1 MGRARSSSPTISE
14 VAAAAGVGRATAART
29 LGGYGYVSAEM
40 RERVLAAAERLGY
53 RANQLARSVS
63 TGVSHTIGVVV
74 ADISNPFFGGVV
86 RGVSEIA
93 SARGFDALV
102 ISTYERLEDEVA
114 AVNVLVDKRVDG
126 IILSSAA
133 CDPAATAH
141 LQLARD
147 QGIPLVLLDRL
158 IPGLDLDAVV
168 IDNRTAARTATTEL
182 IKAGHTRIGFVWGP
196 PIVERPRFRRELVDA
211 AARNLWSDGERLM
224 GYLDALDDSGLPVD
238 PELVTVGPKTE
249 EHAYEEVARMLEL
262 PAPPTAF
269 FCTETDAVTGTLH
282 VLRESRIAIPDQV
295 SVIGFDDS
303 SWAAVMDPPLTM
315 VEQPMLD
322 LGRRAADLLLARIDG
337 EGSDSE
343 GSETAYD
350 AAGAT
355 GATGATGAA
364 DRSGAETTQLELSAR
379 LIERAS
385 VAPPP

>member
-29 LGGYGYVSAEM
+29 LGGYGYVSDEM
-40 RERVLAAAERLGY
+40 RERVLAAAEQLGY

-86 RGVSEIA
+86 RGVSEVA

-102 ISTYERLEDEVA
+102 ISTYERLDEEVA

-133 CDPAATAH
+133 CDLASTAH

-147 QGIPLVLLDRL
+147 QDIPLVLLDRL
-158 IPGLDLDAVV
+158 IHGVELDAVV
-168 IDNRTAARTATTEL
+168 IENRSAARAATSKL
-182 IKAGHTRIGFVWGP
+182 VSAGHSRIGFVWGP
-196 PIVERPRFRRELVDA
+196 PINERPRFRRELVDA

-238 PELVTVGPKTE
+238 PDLVTVGEKTE
-249 EHAYEEVARMLEL
+249 EHARSEVTRMLAL
-262 PAPPTAF
+262 DDPPTAF

-282 VLRESRIAIPDQV
+282 ALRDAGLAIPSQM
-295 SVIGFDDS
+295 SVIGFDDN

-315 VEQPMLD
+315 VEQPMLE
-322 LGRRAADLLLARIDG
+322 LGRRAAELLLARIDG
-337 EGSDSE
+337 EG
-343 GSETAYD
+343 
-350 AAGAT
+350 
-355 GATGATGAA
+355 A
-364 DRSGAETTQLELSAR
+364 DDGRRTQLELQAR
-379 LIERAS
+379 LIERES
-385 VAPPP
+385 VAPPR

>member
-1 MGRARSSSPTISE
+1 MGKARSSAPTISE

-29 LGGYGYVSAEM
+29 LGGYGYVSDDM
-40 RERVLAAAERLGY
+40 RERVLAAAEALGY

-86 RGVSEIA
+86 RGVSEVA

-102 ISTYERLEDEVA
+102 ISTYEHLEDEVA

-133 CDPAATAH
+133 CDPASTSH

-147 QGIPLVLLDRL
+147 QDIPLVLLDRL
-158 IPGLDLDAVV
+158 IPGIELDAVV
-168 IDNRTAARTATTEL
+168 IDNRSAARTATGRL
-182 IKAGHTRIGFVWGP
+182 VSAGHTRIGFVWGP
-196 PIVERPRFRRELVDA
+196 PVSERPAFRRELVDA

-238 PELVTVGPKTE
+238 PELVAVGEKTE
-249 EHAYEEVARMLEL
+249 AHTYDEVNRMLDL
-262 PAPPTAF
+262 ADPPTAF
-269 FCTETDAVTGTLH
+269 FCTETDALTGTLH
-282 VLRESRIAIPDQV
+282 ALRDRGIPIPTGA

-303 SWAAVMDPPLTM
+303 SWAAVMEPPLTM
-315 VEQPMLD
+315 VEQPMLE
-322 LGRRAADLLLARIDG
+322 LGRRASELLLGRIDAG
-337 EGSDSE
+337 MG
-343 GSETAYD
+343 GGD
-350 AAGAT
+350 AAG
-355 GATGATGAA
+355 G
-364 DRSGAETTQLELSAR
+364 SGSTPGTRASHTQLELPAR

-385 VAPPP
+385 VAPPR

>member
-1 MGRARSSSPTISE
+1 MGRARSASPTISE

-40 RERVLAAAERLGY
+40 RERVLDAAERLGY

-86 RGVSEIA
+86 RGVSEVA

-102 ISTYERLEDEVA
+102 ISTYEHLDDEVA

-133 CDPAATAH
+133 CDPGSTAH
-141 LQLARD
+141 LRLASD
-147 QGIPLVLLDRL
+147 QDIPLVLLDRL
-158 IPGLDLDAVV
+158 IPGVELDAVV
-168 IDNRTAARTATTEL
+168 IENRAAARTATSRLVT
-182 IKAGHTRIGFVWGP
+182 AGHTRIGFVWGP
-196 PIVERPRFRRELVDA
+196 PIAERPRFRRELVDA

-238 PELVTVGPKTE
+238 PDLVSVGEKTE
-249 EHAYEEVARMLEL
+249 DHAYDEVTRMLAL
-262 PAPPTAF
+262 DDPPTAF

-282 VLRESRIAIPDQV
+282 ALRDAGLAIPSQV

-315 VEQPMLD
+315 VEQPMLE
-322 LGRRAADLLLARIDG
+322 LGRRAAELLLARIDG
-337 EGSDSE
+337 EGP
-343 GSETAYD
+343 ETD
-350 AAGAT
+350 AAGAA
-355 GATGATGAA
+355 GG
-364 DRSGAETTQLELSAR
+364 TTQLELAAR
-379 LIERAS
+379 LIERES
-385 VAPPP
+385 VAAPR